1 MWLGPGP
8 GGQALEDGCCGH
20 GAFAKRV
27 REKQG
32 RGKQMWFLG
41 PAGRRRGPLPWQ
53 RREPL
58 EFGRQEQ
65 APSWEPTLLVGTGC
79 LQCGDSGPRL
89 LPAWALPPSGLLLTT
104 DGMESTGVGGDLE
117 MAPPAAVRQ
126 GVWAGCAARSSRQP
140 GRGGAWPHP
149 RRATRTRAKPSAHK
163 ATRGKA
169 LMKQGCTPL
178 NTPVHAS
185 TETSSRKTYARRRT
199 VAHLDQGDKGTPG
212 SLKLELP

>member
-104 DGMESTGVGGDLE
+104 DGMESTGVGGPGNGPPSCSEAGRVGRMCSQKQQTARAWGRLATPKAGDQDESKAICAQGHPWKSSHEARLH
-117 MAPPAAVRQ
+117 APEHT
-126 GVWAGCAARSSRQP
+126 CACQHRDKFQKNIRLTEDGGPP
-140 GRGGAWPHP
+140 GPRG
-149 RRATRTRAKPSAHK
+149 
-163 ATRGKA
+163 
-169 LMKQGCTPL
+169 
-178 NTPVHAS
+178 
-185 TETSSRKTYARRRT
+185 
-199 VAHLDQGDKGTPG
+199 QGDPRV
-212 SLKLELP
+212 SEA